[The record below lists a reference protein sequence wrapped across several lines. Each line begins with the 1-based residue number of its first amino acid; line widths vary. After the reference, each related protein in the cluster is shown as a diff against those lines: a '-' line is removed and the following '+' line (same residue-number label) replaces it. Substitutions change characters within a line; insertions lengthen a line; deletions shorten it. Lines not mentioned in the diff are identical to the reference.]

1 VILNVFTIIPAVA
14 FVAIELFRDTKADG
28 GTQEKTKVENIVEG
42 VIFLLLV
49 LAWIPT
55 VGAVTTP
62 NGAASLIGNTY
73 FFSKLLPQKGAGYFV
88 LCSDFVYCSIS
99 QLPCSVLDCM
109 SIFVSMVSC
118 GLPL

>member
-1 VILNVFTIIPAVA
+1 VFNSVPQSQWQWFVILNVFTIIPAVA

-28 GTQEKTKVENIVEG
+28 STQEKTKVENIVEG
-42 VIFLLLV
+42 VTFLLLV

-73 FFSKLLPQKGAGYFV
+73 FFSKSILVESEWALHARLAFSFSPQ
-88 LCSDFVYCSIS
+88 
-99 QLPCSVLDCM
+99 
-109 SIFVSMVSC
+109 
-118 GLPL
+118 